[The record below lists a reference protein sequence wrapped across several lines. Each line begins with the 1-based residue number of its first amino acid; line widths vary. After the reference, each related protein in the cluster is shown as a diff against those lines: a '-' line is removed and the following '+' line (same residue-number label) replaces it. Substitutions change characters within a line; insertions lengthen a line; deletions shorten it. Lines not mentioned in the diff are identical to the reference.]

1 MPVKFTDAEKV
12 NERSFMEIE
21 LVDLVNNFIS
31 NSIVNGIT
39 DETWNTFQ
47 EQLEANQYPEW
58 IAWWQKYYDGEF

>member
-1 MPVKFTDAEKV
+1 
-12 NERSFMEIE
+12 MEIE